1 MANKMK
7 IRAWIENDKTTVK
20 AIIFHPM
27 ETGLRKDKKSGKP
40 IPAHYITEVSC
51 EHNGKSIL
59 KCMWGPGVSKNPFFS
74 FRFAGAKPGDKL
86 KISWVD
92 NQGQA
97 GSSESQIN

>member
-1 MANKMK
+1 MVNKMK

-59 KCMWGPGVSKNPFFS
+59 KCLWGPGVSKNPFFS

-86 KISWVD
+86 TISWVD
-92 NQGQA
+92 NTGQS
-97 GSSESQIN
+97 GSSEKQIS

>member
-7 IRAWIENDKTTVK
+7 IRAWIENNKTTVK

-27 ETGLRKDKKSGKP
+27 ETGLRKDKKTGKP
-40 IPAHYITEVSC
+40 IPAHFITEVSC

-59 KCMWGPGVSKNPFFS
+59 KCNWGPGVSKNPFFS
-74 FRFAGAKPGDKL
+74 FRFAGAKAGDKL

-92 NQGQA
+92 NKGQS
-97 GSSESQIN
+97 GSSEAQIS

>member
-40 IPAHYITEVSC
+40 IPAHYITEVRC

-59 KCMWGPGVSKNPFFS
+59 KCNWGPGFSKNLS
-74 FRFAGAKPGDKL
+74 FHSVLLVPK
-86 KISWVD
+86 
-92 NQGQA
+92 QA
-97 GSSESQIN
+97 IN